1 MNKVILV
8 GRLGKDV
15 EVRYTQNGKCVAS
28 FSLAVTR
35 TGVKDVTDWID
46 IVAWEKLAE
55 ICGNHLGK
63 GSKILVEGRLQI
75 RSYETA
81 DAQKR
86 RIAEVVAQNVEFLD
100 SKQTA
105 GGASGGSGAYDVS
118 SLGSEVFPEE
128 EIPF

>member
-35 TGVKDVTDWID
+35 PGVKDTTDWID
-46 IVAWEKLAE
+46 VVAWEKLAE
-55 ICGNHLGK
+55 NCGNYLGK
-63 GSKILVEGRLQI
+63 GSKIIVEGRLQI
-75 RSYETA
+75 RSYEA
-81 DAQKR
+81 KDGQKR

-100 SKQTA
+100 SKQA
-105 GGASGGSGAYDVS
+105 SGGANGGSGAYDVGS
-118 SLGSEVFPEE
+118 FGSEVFPEE